1 MPLSGLDIFKLLPK
15 TNCKDCE
22 YPTCLAFA
30 MQLAAG
36 KAELEKCPHVSEQA
50 KEALAEASQPPI
62 LKVEIGS
69 GENVFKI
76 GEETVMFRHDR
87 TFVNPNAFA
96 VAIDDNTD
104 PAKIEETVK
113 NVNNLKYDRVG
124 QILEVNAVCLKN
136 TSKDKG
142 IFLAAADKIAGL
154 TNKPMI
160 FVSSDAETLKA
171 VASQYKDRKPIIHA
185 IDNSNIDVMIGV
197 IKETGCAVAVRGK
210 TFDDILTLTER
221 LRNEGIKSI
230 VIDIG
235 ERNLK
240 SDFFNQITLRR
251 AAINKKNRLLGYPT
265 IVFPGEMTDD
275 PLKETL
281 IASVFVAKYSS
292 IIVLSNANPQN
303 LFPLFVYRQNIYTD
317 PRKPMAVEQKI
328 YEINN
333 PDSGSPVLITTNF
346 SLTYFII
353 SGEVESSKVPAW
365 LMVMDVEGQSV
376 LTAWAAGKFIPE
388 QIAKFINKS
397 GIAEKVGK
405 KEIIIPGYVAQ
416 LQGELEEELGG
427 EWKVVVGP
435 REAGEV
441 PKFLKNYVTL

>member
-1 MPLSGLDIFKLLPK
+1 
-15 TNCKDCE
+15 
-22 YPTCLAFA
+22 
-30 MQLAAG
+30 
-36 KAELEKCPHVSEQA
+36 
-50 KEALAEASQPPI
+50 
-62 LKVEIGS
+62 
-69 GENVFKI
+69 
-76 GEETVMFRHDR
+76 
-87 TFVNPNAFA
+87 
-96 VAIDDNTD
+96 
-104 PAKIEETVK
+104 
-113 NVNNLKYDRVG
+113 
-124 QILEVNAVCLKN
+124 
-136 TSKDKG
+136 
-142 IFLAAADKIAGL
+142 
-154 TNKPMI
+154 
-160 FVSSDAETLKA
+160 
-171 VASQYKDRKPIIHA
+171 
-185 IDNSNIDVMIGV
+185 
-197 IKETGCAVAVRGK
+197 
-210 TFDDILTLTER
+210 
-221 LRNEGIKSI
+221 
-230 VIDIG
+230 
-235 ERNLK
+235 
-240 SDFFNQITLRR
+240 LRR

-353 SGEVESSKVPAW
+353 SGEVESSKVPTW

-416 LQGELEEELGG
+416 LQGELEEELGR